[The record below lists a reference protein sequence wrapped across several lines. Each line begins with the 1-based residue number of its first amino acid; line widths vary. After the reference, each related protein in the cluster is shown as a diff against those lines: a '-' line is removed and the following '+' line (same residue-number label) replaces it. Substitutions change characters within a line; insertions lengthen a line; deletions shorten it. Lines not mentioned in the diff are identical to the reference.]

1 MLVLYLTRKLLWD
14 DDSATIIY
22 HLFTTLVYFFSVLG
36 AILSD
41 SWLGKF
47 RTILYLSIVYAC
59 GGILMSLTAMP
70 PLGIPGRYVPNFP
83 YHILFSKKAI
93 FIIELSL

>member
-1 MLVLYLTRKLLWD
+1 MKELKETPELIIVIAVLVLYLTRKLLWD
-14 DDSATIIY
+14 DDTATIIY

-47 RTILYLSIVYAC
+47 RTIFYLSVVYSI
-59 GGILMSLTAMP
+59 GSILMSATAAP
-70 PLGIPGRYVPNFP
+70 DTGIPGR
-83 YHILFSKKAI
+83 
-93 FIIELSL
+93 